1 METATSG
8 GVALAERLR
17 ALGISE
23 SYASLIARNK
33 RSPSKP
39 LAIHIYREIGVK
51 LGPIADADDA
61 DIDALER
68 IVGRGKAA

>member
-1 METATSG
+1 MEATDLG
-8 GVALAERLR
+8 DGLAERLR
-17 ALGISE
+17 GLGISE
-23 SYASLIARNK
+23 SYASLLARNK
-33 RSPSKP
+33 RPPSKP

-51 LGPIADADDA
+51 LGPIAEATDD